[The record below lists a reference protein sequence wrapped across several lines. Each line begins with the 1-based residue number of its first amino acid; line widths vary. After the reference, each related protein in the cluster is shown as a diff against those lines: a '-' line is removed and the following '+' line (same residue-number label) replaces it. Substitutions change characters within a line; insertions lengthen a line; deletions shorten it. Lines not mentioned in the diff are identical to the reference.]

1 MPILK
6 QRNGRNMA
14 GQAIGILLLETYAI
28 HLPGNVANA
37 TSFNF
42 PVMYKAVPAVTS
54 DRLVKHADESI
65 LEPLI
70 AAGKELV
77 REGVRA
83 ISSGCGYFSYFQKEM
98 ADALDVPVFMSS
110 LLQVPLIARSLRSS
124 QKVGIIFADAKSVR
138 EKTLRAAGIDESVP
152 IVTLGLDDQHEFF
165 STFLGNKGWMDTD
178 RVEQEV
184 VGAVKQ
190 FVAAHPE
197 LGAIVLECSDI
208 PVYAAAIQREVGLP
222 VFDFITLINWI
233 FNAVVREPF
242 NGYI

>member
-1 MPILK
+1 MPVLK

-42 PVMYKAVPAVTS
+42 PVMYKVVPAVTS
-54 DRLVKHADESI
+54 DRLVKNADESI

-83 ISSGCGYFSYFQKEM
+83 ISSGCGYFSFFQKEM
-98 ADALDVPVFMSS
+98 ASAMDVPVFMSS
-110 LLQVPLIARSLRSS
+110 LLQVPLIVRSLRPN
-124 QKVGIIFADAKSVR
+124 QKVGIIVADGKSVR
-138 EKTLRAAGIDESVP
+138 EKTLRAAGIDSSAP
-152 IVTLGLDDQHEFF
+152 IVILGLNDQPEFF

-178 RVEQEV
+178 RAEQEV
-184 VGAVKQ
+184 VGAAKQ
-190 FVAAHPE
+190 FVAANPE
-197 LGAIVLECSDI
+197 IGAILLECSDI

-222 VFDFITLINWI
+222 VFDFTTLIKWI
-233 FNAVVREPF
+233 HSAVVREPF
-242 NGYI
+242 HGYI